1 MALSTRTLMKEKM
14 WTRLIRS
21 LPEGINELP
30 SKISYDTFLSLK
42 AVCLRENKLGEHV
55 YTPRF
60 CKGKAT
66 IIKETY
72 DGESI
77 EQRMQAE

>member
-14 WTRLIRS
+14 WSRLIRS
-21 LPEGINELP
+21 LPEGVNELP

-42 AVCLRENKLGEHV
+42 AVCLRENKLFEEFV

-60 CKGKAT
+60 CKGKTT
-66 IIKETY
+66 IIKEMQN
-72 DGESI
+72 GESF
-77 EQRMQAE
+77 E

>member
-1 MALSTRTLMKEKM
+1 MKEKM

-30 SKISYDTFLSLK
+30 SKISYDTYLSLK
-42 AVCLRENKLGEHV
+42 AVCLRENKLEEHV

-60 CKGKAT
+60 SKGKTT
-66 IIKETY
+66 IIKEIQ
-72 DGESI
+72 DGKSFE
-77 EQRMQAE
+77 

>member
-1 MALSTRTLMKEKM
+1 MKEKM
-14 WTRLIRS
+14 WSRLIRS

-30 SKISYDTFLSLK
+30 LKISYDVFLSLK
-42 AVCLRENKLGEHV
+42 AVCLRENKLEEYV
-55 YTPRF
+55 YTPSF
-60 CKGKAT
+60 SKGKVK

>member
-1 MALSTRTLMKEKM
+1 MALSTRTLIKEKM

-30 SKISYDTFLSLK
+30 SKISYNTYLSLK
-42 AVCLRENKLGEHV
+42 AVCLRENKLEEYV

-60 CKGKAT
+60 YKGKTT
-66 IIKETY
+66 IIKEIY

-77 EQRMQAE
+77 EQRM